1 MNKAERS
8 ALLFFL
14 WDDELVALAVDVDDF
29 YLIIGLQML
38 TQLCDVNIHGAG
50 IEIVVINPDSLQGI
64 IALQYFV

>member
-38 TQLCDVNIHGAG
+38 TQLCDVNIH
-50 IEIVVINPDSLQGI
+50 ER
-64 IALQYFV
+64 ALK